1 MQLRMSG
8 HIITKSEQNLKQ
20 LYVDA
25 AAIQRR
31 LFILPGEIF
40 LFFKTKKK
48 SAEVIVVVG
57 NEPLERTEVSQ
68 NSEGLN
74 VGGFQFNKEVQI

>member
-1 MQLRMSG
+1 MQQRY
-8 HIITKSEQNLKQ
+8 SEG
-20 LYVDA
+20 YSSYRGRSSA
-25 AAIQRR
+25 
-31 LFILPGEIF
+31 
-40 LFFKTKKK
+40 FFKTKKK

-74 VGGFQFNKEVQI
+74 VKWLPI